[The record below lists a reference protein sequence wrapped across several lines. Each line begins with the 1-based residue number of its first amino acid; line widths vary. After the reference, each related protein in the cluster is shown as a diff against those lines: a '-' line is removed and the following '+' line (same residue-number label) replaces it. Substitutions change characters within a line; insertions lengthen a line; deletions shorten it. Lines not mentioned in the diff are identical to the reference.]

1 LFLRKKHQEVSRK
14 FFLKKGKEGKE
25 GSGRNRSQKKV

>member
-1 LFLRKKHQEVSRK
+1 LRKKHQEVSRK
-14 FFLKKGKEGKE
+14 FFLKKKEGKEGKE